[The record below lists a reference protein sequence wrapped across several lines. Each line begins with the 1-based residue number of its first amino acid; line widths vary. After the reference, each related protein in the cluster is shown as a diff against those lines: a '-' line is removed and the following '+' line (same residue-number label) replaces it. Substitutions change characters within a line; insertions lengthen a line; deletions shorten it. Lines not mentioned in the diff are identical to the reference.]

1 MNTGDCVP
9 LFKVGRNNDYDVV
22 PHPDVLND
30 GVHHLLPDLPT
41 SVLLPGREISRLCS
55 QWSCLYITALSL
67 VESFIVMKYVHSF
80 ATPALLC
87 HTEPA
92 QVTQSLLIGTFLAFR
107 CTNMA

>member
-9 LFKVGRNNDYDVV
+9 LFKVGRNNDYEVV

-55 QWSCLYITALSL
+55 QYGPAYTLLRSHWSRAPFS
-67 VESFIVMKYVHSF
+67 
-80 ATPALLC
+80 
-87 HTEPA
+87 
-92 QVTQSLLIGTFLAFR
+92 
-107 CTNMA
+107 